1 VPRVSRRVL
10 VVAAVIGCVA
20 MLGLVL
26 PKPVDRSDGTEA
38 SLVQGGSG
46 RAEVTYQPTVRAMDR
61 DKAMAGLLGVG
72 SDGRV
77 LFFAKGTQD
86 VEALAP
92 GDVLLIKGLSARKIL
107 AVGQDDAGPVLFTE
121 SATITDTLRD
131 GDIKLELPVRF
142 VEQNAKK
149 AEHWRSGHS
158 WRSFAGTL
166 LPSAHAQSPDAEK
179 IRDAIKKGNADAY
192 ANLAKGAVAGVFE
205 GWDVKYAA
213 VPSAKGRLDLS
224 ITMTKNVGGFLALIT
239 AKGYLSDFDVSS
251 HLLVKRGTLEQLEL
265 LHKKLNGVM
274 EFSWEVAKDT
284 PGALSGDD
292 RIKLPAALSIPLS
305 QFLNGLPLF
314 LEISAAA
321 IIKPA
326 ISGGK
331 QYSQGSFR
339 VTYDGYQGFK
349 ATQKGSQVDAQ
360 VKGDIAFLRS
370 QNISALAP
378 QGMVVAFAAPRIEL
392 SFGTTKMFDGAD
404 FKTPAKA
411 VDLIA
416 DQLVKRV
423 FGKDTAD
430 RLQAAGFSMS
440 KAVENSV
447 ESDATGYVELV
458 VSSGMSH
465 TGFSVIEP
473 CTRTDMHMYVK
484 VGASAQLFG
493 TSFGETKREIFE
505 RSVTRI
511 DPPSARLCEAVS
523 GK

>member
-1 VPRVSRRVL
+1 MRRVSRRAL
-10 VVAAVIGCVA
+10 VVAAVSGCVA

-26 PKPVDRSDGTEA
+26 WERADQSDGTEA

-77 LFFAKGTQD
+77 LLFAKGTKD

-107 AVGQDDAGPVLFTE
+107 AVGQDDSGSVLFTE
-121 SATITDTLRD
+121 AATITDTLRD
-131 GDIKLELPVRF
+131 GDIKLDIPVRF
-142 VEQNAKK
+142 VERNATK
-149 AEHWRSGHS
+149 AEHGGSGH
-158 WRSFAGTL
+158 WKSFAGTL

-205 GWDVKYAA
+205 GWDVKYSA
-213 VPSAKGRLDLS
+213 VPAAKGRLNLS

-239 AKGYLSDFDVSS
+239 AKGYLADFDVSS
-251 HLLVKRGTLEQLEL
+251 HLLVKRGAIEQLEL

-284 PGALSGDD
+284 PGPLSGDD

-349 ATQKGSQVDAQ
+349 ATQKGSEVDAK

-378 QGMVVAFAAPRIEL
+378 QGIVVAFAAPRVEL

-430 RLQAAGFSMS
+430 RLAAGGFSMG
-440 KAVENSV
+440 KAVQNSV

-465 TGFSVIEP
+465 TGFSVVEP

-511 DPPSARLCEAVS
+511 DPPSARLCEAV
-523 GK
+523 GRP